1 MATRKVKPAEA
12 EAEPKP
18 RVKVVNAGVLR
29 SVNDR
34 ENDSFYAA
42 ATDRPIDSYCNDSER
57 KRLRADCRKIVLDSP
72 WAANLARSLSLAS
85 YGSGPAIQ
93 VKTPDGELNTRLE
106 TAFNL
111 WRKETGY
118 DSLFATAIAA
128 LASDGEAFFHIYENP
143 HISNA
148 LGIELIDPG
157 RIADHTPS
165 IAANEFCGVAYD
177 DYGAPVLYH
186 VRDANI
192 NPDSQIFSISD
203 ISAAAIEHLF
213 LPVLPTQKRGLPL
226 LQAAIHSLA
235 SLKKLEDST
244 LAGAET
250 ASNLAFVVTSKFDP
264 EQLQSSNSIEAPK
277 GAIYEGFDPIA
288 LPTERNTGLMLPD
301 NFNISQF
308 KAEQPNLNI
317 VTYQE
322 NVLTGV
328 GACIG
333 APRNIALNDSSSY
346 NYSSAR
352 LDSKLFDRWTSLIQA
367 RSEYILTSH
376 FRTFLATVDGSLIER
391 LGAFYPT
398 VSKTPV
404 GWFWNAPEYLDR
416 LHEAQADIQLLNAG
430 LLSLRDY
437 YSRRGKDWETELKQ
451 IAIERKL
458 LNELG
463 IAGTGTITATE
474 EGNNAHAE
482 N

>member
-1 MATRKVKPAEA
+1 MAPRKTKPAEI
-12 EAEPKP
+12 EPKP
-18 RVKVVNAGVLR
+18 RVKIINAGVLR
-29 SVNDR
+29 SVNDTD
-34 ENDSFYAA
+34 NSAFFAA
-42 ATDRPIDSYCNDSER
+42 ASDKPIDAYCSDGER
-57 KRLRADCRKIVLDSP
+57 KRLRADCRKILLDSP

-85 YGSGPAIQ
+85 YGTGPAVQ
-93 VKTPDGELNTRLE
+93 VRTPDGELNTRLE
-106 TAFNL
+106 SAFNQ
-111 WRKETGY
+111 WRKETAY
-118 DSLFATAIAA
+118 DSLFATAISA

-165 IAANEFCGVAYD
+165 IAPNEFCGVAYD
-177 DYGAPVLYH
+177 DFGAPLLYH

-192 NPDSQIFSISD
+192 NPDSHVFSISD
-203 ISAAAIEHLF
+203 IPACSIEHLF
-213 LPVLPTQKRGLPL
+213 LPLLPTQRRGLPL

-244 LAGAET
+244 LAAAET
-250 ASNLAFVVTSKFDP
+250 ASNLSFVITSKFDP
-264 EQLQSSNSIEAPK
+264 EQLQSSNSIEAPR
-277 GAIYEGFDPIA
+277 GAIYDGFDPVS

-308 KAEQPNLNI
+308 KAEQPNLN
-317 VTYQE
+317 VVAFQE
-322 NVLTGV
+322 NVLTGI

-367 RSEYILTSH
+367 RAEYILSSH
-376 FRTFLATVDGSLIER
+376 FRTFLATVEPALIDR
-391 LGAFYPT
+391 LGQFYST
-398 VSKTPV
+398 VSQTPV
-404 GWFWNAPEYLDR
+404 SWFWNAPEYLDR

-437 YSRRGKDWETELKQ
+437 YSRRGKDWEAELKQ
-451 IAIERKL
+451 IAIERKML
-458 LNELG
+458 KDLG
-463 IAGTGTITATE
+463 ISGTGTIIATE
-474 EGNNAHAE
+474 DATNDIAE
-482 N
+482 S